1 MTVAQVPGKHML
13 EKDLAHYVITLDDA
27 AAESRDRRDKPLYEK
42 YRAHAGLLLA
52 LATLE
57 NDKPRLKEEIEAHE
71 NLWVHSW
78 LNDDAYRKPADAWRS
93 IADAWLAIKSNL

>member
-1 MTVAQVPGKHML
+1 ML
-13 EKDLAHYVITLDDA
+13 EKDLASYVLILDDA
-27 AAESRDRRDKPLYEK
+27 AAASKRSADKPLYEK

-52 LATLE
+52 LAVLE
-57 NDKPRLKEEIEAHE
+57 DDKDRLNEEIDAHE

-78 LNDDAYRKPADAWRS
+78 LTDNAYQKPADAWRD